1 LNRLF
6 RRTTEDFSV
15 GASEAEKGL
24 ILFRRNFMPI
34 ISFTSRSRKKNSLFL
49 PEEEGALNKEN
60 IKTSKMM
67 FLLIL
72 LHVFNHF

>member
-1 LNRLF
+1 MTGTMPPVMAYFWDRP
-6 RRTTEDFSV
+6 S
-15 GASEAEKGL
+15 GL
-24 ILFRRNFMPI
+24 SFFLGI
-34 ISFTSRSRKKNSLFL
+34 ISFISRSRKKNSLLL

-72 LHVFNHF
+72 LHFFNHF